1 MKKEEILQ
9 KSRLEN
15 KNGDERQHFL
25 AEQSYTISF
34 AILAAVLLVI
44 SILSRFNFITGTIH
58 IAKASYTL
66 YEFTLILIINIWNC
80 IWDLSLFITK
90 KQVLFNLGVYLF
102 SRFLYVVLWCIWLCR
117 MS

>member
-66 YEFTLILIINIWNC
+66 YEFTLFLLLIFGIVFGI
-80 IWDLSLFITK
+80 
-90 KQVLFNLGVYLF
+90 
-102 SRFLYVVLWCIWLCR
+102 SRFLRKNLLYFQHINTMLIVKLK
-117 MS
+117 

>member
-66 YEFTLILIINIWNC
+66 YEFTLFLLLILDEGSSIISSSSLIFNIES
-80 IWDLSLFITK
+80 ISFSSLYSI
-90 KQVLFNLGVYLF
+90 NL
-102 SRFLYVVLWCIWLCR
+102 
-117 MS
+117 

>member
-44 SILSRFNFITGTIH
+44 SILSPYNFITGTIH

-66 YEFTLILIINIWNC
+66 YEFTLFLLLIFGIVFGI
-80 IWDLSLFITK
+80 
-90 KQVLFNLGVYLF
+90 
-102 SRFLYVVLWCIWLCR
+102 SRFLLLKNKYSLIWVFICLVGFFMLFCGVYGYAG
-117 MS
+117 

>member
-25 AEQSYTISF
+25 VEQSYTISF

-44 SILSRFNFITGTIH
+44 SILSRFNFITG
-58 IAKASYTL
+58 
-66 YEFTLILIINIWNC
+66 
-80 IWDLSLFITK
+80 
-90 KQVLFNLGVYLF
+90 
-102 SRFLYVVLWCIWLCR
+102 R
-117 MS
+117 

>member
-44 SILSRFNFITGTIH
+44 SILSRFNFITGTIYV
-58 IAKASYTL
+58 AKASYTL
-66 YEFTLILIINIWNC
+66 YEFTLFLLLIFGIVFGI
-80 IWDLSLFITK
+80 
-90 KQVLFNLGVYLF
+90 
-102 SRFLYVVLWCIWLCR
+102 SRFLLLKNKYSLIWVFICLVGFFMLFCGVYGYAG
-117 MS
+117 